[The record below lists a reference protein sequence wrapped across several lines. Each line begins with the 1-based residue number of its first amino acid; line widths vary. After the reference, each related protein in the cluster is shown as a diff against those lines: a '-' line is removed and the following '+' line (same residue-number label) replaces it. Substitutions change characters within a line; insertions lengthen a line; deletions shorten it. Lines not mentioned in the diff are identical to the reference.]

1 MKKLSKIAVAVMACG
16 VVGFTQAQVVG
27 GVSTDTKQTKY
38 IIVKAGLKDGKA
50 GIEVHDKNLPDY
62 SPATEKAL
70 SKTANNKGQSM
81 ALMAER
87 ADKWISRITG
97 VAKKDSNG
105 VVVAKLYKMPK
116 LTLIMPDHTGLGRLS
131 FKQVGNMDTYYGE
144 WENVAGGSTE
154 EKNVSVYYVGSNPTT
169 TLPSGQAVYSVKG
182 INQYDNFD
190 KSLMTGE
197 FDVDFDA
204 GTIEGSL
211 SKPDL
216 KLSIQSQINKRDATF
231 EGSAKAEGVTG
242 KSEGRFYG
250 AKAEGLAGMA
260 TFSGENKKYN
270 TAFGGE
276 KQ

>member
-27 GVSTDTKQTKY
+27 GVSTDTTQTKY
-38 IIVKAGLKDGKA
+38 IIVKAGFKDGKA
-50 GIEVHDKNLPDY
+50 GIEVHDRNLPDY
-62 SPATEKAL
+62 SPTTEKAL

-87 ADKWISRITG
+87 ADKWISHITG

-105 VVVAKLYKMPK
+105 VVVAKMQKMPK

-144 WENVAGGSTE
+144 WENVAGSNTK

-169 TLPSGQAVYSVKG
+169 KLPSGKVTYNVQG
-182 INQYDNFD
+182 INKYTDFN
-190 KSLMTGE
+190 KELMKGR
-197 FDVDFDA
+197 FDVDFDD
-204 GTIEGSL
+204 GSIEGYL
-211 SKPDL
+211 SKTNFT
-216 KLSIQSQINKRDATF
+216 IYVESQINKSKATF
-231 EGSAKAEGVTG
+231 EGEATAEGITG

-260 TFSGENKKYN
+260 TFASKPEYN
-270 TAFGGE
+270 TAFGGT
-276 KQ
+276 KN

>member
-27 GVSTDTKQTKY
+27 GVSTDTEQTKY

-50 GIEVHDKNLPDY
+50 GIEVHDRNLPDY
-62 SPATEKAL
+62 SPKTEKAL

-144 WENVAGGSTE
+144 WENVAGGNTE

-169 TLPSGQAVYSVKG
+169 ILPSGQAVYSVKG

-250 AKAEGLAGMA
+250 ANAEGLAGMA
-260 TFSGENKKYN
+260 TFASKPEYN
-270 TAFGGE
+270 TAFGGT
-276 KQ
+276 KN

>member
-50 GIEVHDKNLPDY
+50 GIEVHDRNLPDY
-62 SPATEKAL
+62 SPITEKAL

-105 VVVAKLYKMPK
+105 VVVAKMQNMPK

-144 WENVAGGSTE
+144 WENVAGSNTK

-169 TLPSGQAVYSVKG
+169 KLPSGKVTYNVQG
-182 INQYDNFD
+182 INKYTDFN
-190 KSLMTGE
+190 KELMKGR
-197 FDVDFDA
+197 FDVDFDD
-204 GTIEGSL
+204 GSIEGHL
-211 SKPDL
+211 SKTNFT
-216 KLSIQSQINKRDATF
+216 IHVESQINKSKATF
-231 EGSAKAEGVTG
+231 EGEATAEGITG

-260 TFSGENKKYN
+260 TFASKPEYN
-270 TAFGGE
+270 TAFGGT
-276 KQ
+276 KN

>member
-27 GVSTDTKQTKY
+27 GVSTDTTQAKY
-38 IIVKAGLKDGKA
+38 IIVQAGFKDGKA
-50 GIEVHDKNLPDY
+50 GIEVHDRNLPDY
-62 SPATEKAL
+62 SPTTEKAL

-87 ADKWISRITG
+87 ADKWISHITG

-105 VVVAKLYKMPK
+105 VVVAKMQKMPK

-144 WENVAGGSTE
+144 WENVAGSNTK

-169 TLPSGQAVYSVKG
+169 KLPSGKVTYNVQG
-182 INQYDNFD
+182 INKYTDFN
-190 KSLMTGE
+190 KELMKGR
-197 FDVDFDA
+197 FDVDFDD
-204 GTIEGSL
+204 GSIEGYL
-211 SKPDL
+211 SKTNFT
-216 KLSIQSQINKRDATF
+216 IYVESQINKSKATF
-231 EGSAKAEGVTG
+231 EGEATAEGITG

-260 TFSGENKKYN
+260 TFASKPEYN
-270 TAFGGE
+270 TAFGGT
-276 KQ
+276 KN

>member
-50 GIEVHDKNLPDY
+50 AIEVHDRNLPDY
-62 SPATEKAL
+62 SPTTEKAL

-105 VVVAKLYKMPK
+105 VVVAKMQNMPK

-144 WENVAGGSTE
+144 WENVAGSNTK

-169 TLPSGQAVYSVKG
+169 KLPSGKVTYNVQG
-182 INQYDNFD
+182 INKYTDFN
-190 KSLMTGE
+190 KELMKGR
-197 FDVDFDA
+197 FDVDFDD
-204 GTIEGSL
+204 GSIEGHL
-211 SKPDL
+211 SKTNFT
-216 KLSIQSQINKRDATF
+216 IHVESQINKSKATF
-231 EGSAKAEGVTG
+231 EGEATAEGITG

-260 TFSGENKKYN
+260 TFASKPEYN
-270 TAFGGE
+270 TAFGGT
-276 KQ
+276 KN

>member
-27 GVSTDTKQTKY
+27 GVSTDTTQTKY
-38 IIVKAGLKDGKA
+38 IIVKAGFKDGKA
-50 GIEVHDKNLPDY
+50 GIEVHDRNLPDY
-62 SPATEKAL
+62 SPTTEKAL

-105 VVVAKLYKMPK
+105 IVVAKMQNMPK

-144 WENVAGGSTE
+144 WENVAGSNTK

-169 TLPSGQAVYSVKG
+169 KLPSGKVTYNVQG
-182 INQYDNFD
+182 INKYTDFN
-190 KSLMTGE
+190 KELMKGR
-197 FDVDFDA
+197 FDVDFDD
-204 GTIEGSL
+204 GSIEGHL
-211 SKPDL
+211 SKTNFT
-216 KLSIQSQINKRDATF
+216 IHVESQINKSKATF
-231 EGSAKAEGVTG
+231 EGEATAEGITG

-260 TFSGENKKYN
+260 TFASKPEYN
-270 TAFGGE
+270 TAFGGT
-276 KQ
+276 KN

>member
-27 GVSTDTKQTKY
+27 NVSTDTNQTRY
-38 IIVKAGLKDGKA
+38 IKIKAGEKDGKA
-50 GIEVHDKNLPDY
+50 GVEIYDSSIPND
-62 SPATEKAL
+62 PAVL

-87 ADKWISRITG
+87 ADKWISHITG

-144 WENVAGGSTE
+144 WENVSGQTTQ
-154 EKNVSVYYVGSNPTT
+154 EKNVSVYYVGSNPTKR
-169 TLPSGQAVYSVKG
+169 LPKGNAVYQVKG
-182 INQYDNFD
+182 INQYNDFNRA
-190 KSLMTGE
+190 LMTGK
-197 FDVDFDA
+197 FNVDFDA

-231 EGSAKAEGVTG
+231 EGSASAEGVTG

-250 AKAEGLAGMA
+250 ARAEGLAGMA
-260 TFSGENKKYN
+260 TFASKPEYN
-270 TAFGGE
+270 TAFGGT
-276 KQ
+276 KN

>member
-50 GIEVHDKNLPDY
+50 GIEVHDRNLPDY
-62 SPATEKAL
+62 SPITEKAL

-87 ADKWISRITG
+87 ADKWILRITG

-105 VVVAKLYKMPK
+105 VVVAKMQNMPK

-144 WENVAGGSTE
+144 WENVAGSNTK

-169 TLPSGQAVYSVKG
+169 KLPSGKVTYNVQG
-182 INQYDNFD
+182 INKYTDFN
-190 KSLMTGE
+190 KELMKGR
-197 FDVDFDA
+197 FDVDFDD
-204 GTIEGSL
+204 GSIEGHL
-211 SKPDL
+211 SKTNFT
-216 KLSIQSQINKRDATF
+216 IHVESQINKSKATF
-231 EGSAKAEGVTG
+231 EGEATAEGITG

-260 TFSGENKKYN
+260 TFASKPEYN
-270 TAFGGE
+270 TAFGGT
-276 KQ
+276 KN

>member
-16 VVGFTQAQVVG
+16 VIGFTQAQVVG

-50 GIEVHDKNLPDY
+50 GIEVHDRNLPDY
-62 SPATEKAL
+62 SPTTEKAL

-87 ADKWISRITG
+87 ADKWISHITG

-105 VVVAKLYKMPK
+105 VVVAKMQNMPK

-144 WENVAGGSTE
+144 WENVAGGNTE

-169 TLPSGQAVYSVKG
+169 KLPSGDATYDVKG
-182 INQYDNFD
+182 INQYNNFD
-190 KSLMTGE
+190 KELMSGT
-197 FDVDFDA
+197 FNVDFTNK
-204 GTIEGSL
+204 TIKGNI
-211 SKPDL
+211 SKSDL
-216 KLSIQSQINKRDATF
+216 NIAVSSKINSDATF
-231 EGSAKAEGVTG
+231 KGSAIANKKFKGT
-242 KSEGRFYG
+242 SEGRFYG

-260 TFSGENKKYN
+260 TFVSKPEYN
-270 TAFGGE
+270 TAFGGT
-276 KQ
+276 KN

>member
-27 GVSTDTKQTKY
+27 GVSTDTEQTKY

-50 GIEVHDKNLPDY
+50 GIEVHDRNLPDY
-62 SPATEKAL
+62 SPTTEKAL

-105 VVVAKLYKMPK
+105 VVVAKMQNMPK

-144 WENVAGGSTE
+144 WENVAGSNTK

-169 TLPSGQAVYSVKG
+169 KLPSGKVTYNVQG
-182 INQYDNFD
+182 INKYTDFN
-190 KSLMTGE
+190 KELMKGR
-197 FDVDFDA
+197 FDVDFDD
-204 GTIEGSL
+204 GSIEGHL
-211 SKPDL
+211 SKTNFT
-216 KLSIQSQINKRDATF
+216 IHVESQINKSKATF
-231 EGSAKAEGVTG
+231 EGEATAEGITG

-260 TFSGENKKYN
+260 TFASKPEYN
-270 TAFGGE
+270 TAFGGT
-276 KQ
+276 KN

>member
-50 GIEVHDKNLPDY
+50 GIEVHDRNLPDY
-62 SPATEKAL
+62 SPTTEKAL

-97 VAKKDSNG
+97 VAKKDSNR
-105 VVVAKLYKMPK
+105 VVVAKMQNMPK

-144 WENVAGGSTE
+144 WENVAGSNTK

-169 TLPSGQAVYSVKG
+169 KLPSGKVTYNVQG
-182 INQYDNFD
+182 INKYTDFN
-190 KSLMTGE
+190 KELMKGR
-197 FDVDFDA
+197 FDVDFDD
-204 GTIEGSL
+204 GSIEGHL
-211 SKPDL
+211 SKTNFT
-216 KLSIQSQINKRDATF
+216 IHVESQINKSKATF
-231 EGSAKAEGVTG
+231 EGEATAEGITG

-260 TFSGENKKYN
+260 TFASKPEYN
-270 TAFGGE
+270 TAFGGT
-276 KQ
+276 KN

>member
-27 GVSTDTKQTKY
+27 NVSTDTNQTRY
-38 IIVKAGLKDGKA
+38 IKIKAGEKDGKA
-50 GIEVHDKNLPDY
+50 GVEIYDSSIPND
-62 SPATEKAL
+62 PAVL

-87 ADKWISRITG
+87 ADKWISHITG

-144 WENVAGGSTE
+144 WENVAGGNTE

>member
-50 GIEVHDKNLPDY
+50 GIEVHDRNLPDY
-62 SPATEKAL
+62 SPITEKAL

-105 VVVAKLYKMPK
+105 VVVAKMQNMPK
-116 LTLIMPDHTGLGRLS
+116 LILIMPDHTGLGRLS

-144 WENVAGGSTE
+144 WENVAGSNTK

-169 TLPSGQAVYSVKG
+169 KLPSGKVTYNVQG
-182 INQYDNFD
+182 INKYTDFN
-190 KSLMTGE
+190 KELMKGR
-197 FDVDFDA
+197 FDVDFDD
-204 GTIEGSL
+204 GSIEGHL
-211 SKPDL
+211 SKTNFT
-216 KLSIQSQINKRDATF
+216 IHVESQINKSKATF
-231 EGSAKAEGVTG
+231 EGEATAEGITG

-260 TFSGENKKYN
+260 TFASKPEYN
-270 TAFGGE
+270 TAFGGT
-276 KQ
+276 KN

>member
-50 GIEVHDKNLPDY
+50 GIEVHDRNLPDY
-62 SPATEKAL
+62 SPITEKAL

-105 VVVAKLYKMPK
+105 VVVAKMQKMPK

-144 WENVAGGSTE
+144 WENVAGSNTK

-169 TLPSGQAVYSVKG
+169 KLPSGKVTYNVQG
-182 INQYDNFD
+182 INKYTDFN
-190 KSLMTGE
+190 KELMKGR
-197 FDVDFDA
+197 FDVDFDD
-204 GTIEGSL
+204 GSIEGHL
-211 SKPDL
+211 SKTNFT
-216 KLSIQSQINKRDATF
+216 IHVESQINKSKATF
-231 EGSAKAEGVTG
+231 EGEATAEGITG

-260 TFSGENKKYN
+260 TFASKPEYN
-270 TAFGGE
+270 TAFGGT
-276 KQ
+276 KN

>member
-16 VVGFTQAQVVG
+16 VIGFTQAQVVG

-50 GIEVHDKNLPDY
+50 GIEVHDRNLPDY
-62 SPATEKAL
+62 SPTTEKAL

-87 ADKWISRITG
+87 ADKWISHITG

-105 VVVAKLYKMPK
+105 VVVAKMQNMPK

-144 WENVAGGSTE
+144 WENVAGRNTE

-169 TLPSGQAVYSVKG
+169 KLPSGDATYDVKG
-182 INQYDNFD
+182 INQYNNFD
-190 KSLMTGE
+190 KELMSGT
-197 FDVDFDA
+197 FNVDFTNK
-204 GTIEGSL
+204 TIKGNI
-211 SKPDL
+211 SKSDL
-216 KLSIQSQINKRDATF
+216 NIAVSSKINSDATF
-231 EGSAKAEGVTG
+231 KGSAIANKKLKGT
-242 KSEGRFYG
+242 SEGRFYG

-260 TFSGENKKYN
+260 TFASKPEYN
-270 TAFGGE
+270 TAFGGT
-276 KQ
+276 KN